1 MSEIELVKADL
12 AAKAMGLNK
21 YFLYRLAAENKIP
34 AYRIGKAVRFSV
46 PELLAWMRTQTGAG
60 GNETS

>member
-1 MSEIELVKADL
+1 MTDMALVKADV

-46 PELLAWMRTQTGAG
+46 PELLAWMR
-60 GNETS
+60 ERREEKPKVD